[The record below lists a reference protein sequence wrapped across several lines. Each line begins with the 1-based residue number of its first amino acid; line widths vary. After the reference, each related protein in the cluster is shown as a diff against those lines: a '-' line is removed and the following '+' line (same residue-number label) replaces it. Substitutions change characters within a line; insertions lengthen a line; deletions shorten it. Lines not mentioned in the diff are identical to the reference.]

1 MTPDTPSTLAGEVV
15 ELADSG
21 AYVRLDD
28 GRRGLLPK
36 GEADV
41 RVGTRGMFSLER
53 TGESGALILSLST
66 SPPADASP
74 HSFDREFDR
83 LHDALA
89 NHSPQPIRPKAD
101 TDALGEKQI
110 VEWTERVNKT
120 IASVRK
126 RRAKR
131 LNNQT

>member
-1 MTPDTPSTLAGEVV
+1 MTSDAPSLIPGEVV

-21 AYVRLDD
+21 AYIRLDD

-36 GEADV
+36 AAPEL
-41 RVGTRGMFSLER
+41 RVGFRSTFSI
-53 TGESGALILSLST
+53 ESSREDGALILSITTPSVAEV
-66 SPPADASP
+66 PP

-89 NHSPQPIRPKAD
+89 NHSPQSVRPRVHA
-101 TDALGEKQI
+101 DALGEKRI
-110 VEWTERVNKT
+110 EEWMERVNKT
-120 IASVRK
+120 VAHLRK

-131 LNNQT
+131 LNEQT